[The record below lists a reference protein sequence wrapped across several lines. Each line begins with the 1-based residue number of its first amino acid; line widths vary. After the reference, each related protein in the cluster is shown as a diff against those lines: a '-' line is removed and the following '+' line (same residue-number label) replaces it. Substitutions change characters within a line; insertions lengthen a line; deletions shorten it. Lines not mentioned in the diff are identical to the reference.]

1 MTTIESTGLQ
11 VTCSAPVNIA
21 VVKYWGKRD
30 TQLLLP
36 TNSSLSVT
44 LSQDHLRSTTTIHT
58 ATDASLE
65 RDRLWLNHSEVNIA
79 ASSRLRNVLAEA
91 RRLRRTVE
99 EANPT
104 LPILST
110 CPLHIASVNNFP
122 TAAGLASSASGFA
135 CMVYALDQLF
145 ELNGPNT
152 QTADLQTRH
161 LSDLSRLARIGSGS
175 ACRSLFGG
183 FVAWDM
189 GDRLDGLDS
198 VAVQVDTE
206 LHWPDLEALIL
217 VVSDAQKDTGS
228 TVGMQ
233 RTVETSALLQHRI
246 HHVVPDR
253 MVEMTNAIHC
263 KDFDTFA
270 KLTMQDS
277 NQFHAVCL
285 DTFPPISYMNDISRA
300 IVRLI
305 TAYNDLFTVESGTA
319 KGYRVAYTF
328 DAGPNAVLY
337 LPRKHVAEVLGLINH
352 FFPQPTTAFN
362 PTHYFGRAAEYL
374 PQVDSTKIASIAEKI
389 SFSAYP
395 AGSLQRIISTHVGDG
410 PRLLARGFDPK
421 VSLLDQSGNL
431 I

>member
-285 DTFPPISYMNDISRA
+285 DTS
-300 IVRLI
+300 
-305 TAYNDLFTVESGTA
+305 
-319 KGYRVAYTF
+319 
-328 DAGPNAVLY
+328 
-337 LPRKHVAEVLGLINH
+337 LPSH
-352 FFPQPTTAFN
+352 T
-362 PTHYFGRAAEYL
+362 
-374 PQVDSTKIASIAEKI
+374 
-389 SFSAYP
+389 
-395 AGSLQRIISTHVGDG
+395 
-410 PRLLARGFDPK
+410 
-421 VSLLDQSGNL
+421 
-431 I
+431 